1 MYGAINFMFDAVLE
15 LVRGVLTLV
24 CSFKKF
30 IVIFGYDYVSRKWN
44 VSYTL
49 PNFKPDLVG
58 CVGGPASPVCFDGE
72 KLFILGRYRAA
83 PRTGYLYEYV
93 KEMKTYKK
101 VVEVFAIFFSWEPTL
116 ARIPKTELPPYRVH
130 SKHFPEIT
138 ATLDELRCL
147 IAYKPR
153 VDRVTKTA
161 INNYRLLAVIGSQY

>member
-1 MYGAINFMFDAVLE
+1 MGKSCLSLE
-15 LVRGVLTLV
+15 D
-24 CSFKKF
+24 
-30 IVIFGYDYVSRKWN
+30 I
-44 VSYTL
+44 
-49 PNFKPDLVG
+49 
-58 CVGGPASPVCFDGE
+58 
-72 KLFILGRYRAA
+72 RAA

-101 VVEVFAIFFSWEPTL
+101 VVEVFNMLSAIFFSWEPTL

-130 SKHFPEIT
+130 SKNFPEIT

-161 INNYRLLAVIGSQY
+161 INNYRLLAVTGSQY